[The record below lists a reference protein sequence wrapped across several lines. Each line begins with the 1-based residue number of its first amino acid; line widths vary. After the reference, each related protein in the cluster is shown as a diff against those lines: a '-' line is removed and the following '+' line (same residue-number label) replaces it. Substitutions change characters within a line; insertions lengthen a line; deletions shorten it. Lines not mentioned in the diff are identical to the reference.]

1 MIFPMIYRPNP
12 KSNLNTLYVVMTS
25 SKPRRYLS
33 HVVYVDL
40 LSHGT
45 HCVSQSLLLRSSSL
59 SHIKTFTSPLLAVL
73 THQQAITVLQTH
85 KRKYRHIAQPKNKQ
99 YIIIIIIPV
108 LHATAPRLMIPT
120 VTSLPLHNAYSKT
133 YIIGLH

>member
-1 MIFPMIYRPNP
+1 
-12 KSNLNTLYVVMTS
+12 MTS

-33 HVVYVDL
+33 HIVHFLTVL
-40 LSHGT
+40 LPIVC

-85 KRKYRHIAQPKNKQ
+85 KRKYRHIAQTNKQ
-99 YIIIIIIPV
+99 YTTNIIIPV
-108 LHATAPRLMIPT
+108 LHVAVTSTPT

-133 YIIGLH
+133 YIISLHPIHIVHYIN